1 VSEGDGGKLRESARA
16 FGAVLR
22 NPNLRRIQLGWAGSN
37 LGTWAYGVALAVYAY
52 GEGGAA
58 AVGLVGLMRW
68 LPSAVAAPF
77 MGVIADRQ
85 PRRRVMIASDLVR
98 AVVISGAAVA
108 ILADAGAAV
117 VYILVAVGT
126 VVSTAFR
133 PAQAALVPKLATTPL
148 ELTASNVV
156 SSTIESAGIF
166 LGPAIA
172 GVLLL
177 FMSEIALLHDVPRQA
192 AAVALDDVELF
203 SLERDEFVGA
213 VTGHAA
219 SMEAASAGI
228 GSYGLGGQF
237 AF

>member
-1 VSEGDGGKLRESARA
+1 MSEGDGGKLRESARA

-68 LPSAVAAPF
+68 LPSAAAAPF

-126 VVSTAFR
+126 VASTAFR
-133 PAQAALVPKLATTPL
+133 P
-148 ELTASNVV
+148 
-156 SSTIESAGIF
+156 ESAGIF